1 MAGNVCPAS
10 ISGTDMHWLIIV
22 CIVLIALF
30 ALYVVFGARES
41 LDVPVGPILTAQE
54 MLWWDGIKML
64 PCSQCF
70 DSKQCPNCPQFV
82 LFTRPQQS
90 IEGLRVNRAVGST
103 DPIAPTRGAEQRQ
116 ARAPTT
122 GGDRTRIEGFET
134 PTPRWPIMPSPQD
147 ATAAALDARWTA
159 IDYDTFDKDSTA
171 LANPMLY
178 DMPVDYMTSREKMG
192 ACNTLSRSS
201 YARAPF
207 PGNVDASV
215 LGTRND
221 DIFDGDRAV
230 LPGRQMCRNSSSP
243 VNRLLYVKT
252 MGMANDIN
260 AQPSVDCTFMSHNG
274 YSYKQRCDSSW

>member
-1 MAGNVCPAS
+1 M
-10 ISGTDMHWLIIV
+10 WLWIIV
-22 CIVLIALF
+22 AVILIVLVSR
-30 ALYVVFGARES
+30 YVWRGEG
-41 LDVPVGPILTAQE
+41 LDVPSGPVVVAQE
-54 MLWWDGIKML
+54 MMWWDGINMH
-64 PCSQCF
+64 PCSKCT

-90 IEGLRVNRAVGST
+90 IEG
-103 DPIAPTRGAEQRQ
+103 
-116 ARAPTT
+116 
-122 GGDRTRIEGFET
+122 FET

-147 ATAAALDARWTA
+147 AWAAALNAKDNV
-159 IDYDTFDKDSTA
+159 IDYNPADLDSTA
-171 LANPMLY
+171 LANALVY
-178 DMPVDYMTSREKMG
+178 DLAPDYMSSREKMG

-243 VNRLLYVKT
+243 VNRLLYAKT
-252 MGMANDIN
+252 MGMADAIN
-260 AQPSVDCTFMSHNG
+260 SQPSVDCTFMSHNG